1 MKTTSY
7 ELYRTR
13 QSTIAKTAK
22 EFFKHSDPALLKL
35 MKKHPEN
42 QITRYLL
49 LGNQKQIQ
57 SLDSMIIAEELLWE
71 REGCPVIFP
80 QSAEFLDKLLDA
92 QFDLSKAG
100 GFELPFPAF
109 MIPMPVGYEREGV
122 KIRGILVTS
131 YRVGEVNE
139 LLKHFAD
146 YLNKNPDPK
155 LCKAFGVTS
164 AHEVWFGDE
173 ASNLVKKGLY
183 QDDQLLNIC
192 LVDSKDNLMEQA
204 TIRAS
209 EVYRRIPDLLQA
221 KNYQEFDERLGHIDV
236 SYRTQQ
242 IEKEDAIAEFYAFKI
257 VCALAVYNQATDGA
271 MLQAGMPGGKARVL
285 GKLGNTQNYSM
296 TYAAAQREGDSP
308 SAHYRQWHFRQ
319 LRDERYYQ
327 GKHQNRPIGSR
338 WTFVRDTLVNSKKT
352 EPHTAVEVTKS

>member
-13 QSTIAKTAK
+13 QSAIAKTAK

-35 MKKHPEN
+35 MRKHPEN
-42 QITRYLL
+42 QVTRYLL
-49 LGNQKQIQ
+49 LGNQKQIE

-109 MIPMPVGYEREGV
+109 MLPMPVGYEREGV

-155 LCKAFGVTS
+155 LCKAFGVTPEQ
-164 AHEVWFGDE
+164 EVRFSDE
-173 ASNLVKKGLY
+173 VSNLVKTQAFERTTLEIKELLKGMDY
-183 QDDQLLNIC
+183 QN
-192 LVDSKDNLMEQA
+192 
-204 TIRAS
+204 
-209 EVYRRIPDLLQA
+209 
-221 KNYQEFDERLGHIDV
+221 
-236 SYRTQQ
+236 
-242 IEKEDAIAEFYAFKI
+242 
-257 VCALAVYNQATDGA
+257 
-271 MLQAGMPGGKARVL
+271 
-285 GKLGNTQNYSM
+285 
-296 TYAAAQREGDSP
+296 
-308 SAHYRQWHFRQ
+308 
-319 LRDERYYQ
+319 
-327 GKHQNRPIGSR
+327 
-338 WTFVRDTLVNSKKT
+338 KT
-352 EPHTAVEVTKS
+352 K